1 MKKIAFHNLGC
12 KVNTYELDAMMQML
26 IDEGYQ
32 QVPFEETADI
42 YIINTCTVTNIADRK
57 SRQMIHKARKNN
69 PDAVIVAVG
78 CYVQTRAGGEGL
90 EDIDLCIGNNHKGEI
105 AKILKEYL
113 GQKMTIVSDLSKPC
127 DYDNMSVNKTS
138 EHTRAFIKVQD
149 GCNQFCSY
157 CIIPTAR
164 GRVRSRA
171 IEDVVNEITT
181 LSSKGFK
188 EFVITGIHLSSYGTD
203 WDYDDIK
210 ADRFGEGHL
219 IELLTKV
226 DAIEGVERIRL
237 GSLEPRIITE
247 SFLDAIGGLDSICPH
262 FHLSLQSGCD
272 ETLKRMNRH
281 YSAAEFKEKTELIR
295 RYFEHPAITTD
306 VIVGFPGETEEEF
319 KTTKEFLQDIHFFE
333 MHIFKYSRRKGTPAD
348 TMPGQLT
355 DAVKAAR
362 SHMLEEVERSDS
374 KAFRQDVIG
383 SSQEVLF
390 EEVKNIAGKDY
401 WVGHTRE
408 YIKLAYGNKDS
419 KENLEGLIKTVK
431 VGDFLT
437 DEYLLAE

>member
-113 GQKMTIVSDLSKPC
+113 GQKMTIVLDLSKPC
-127 DYDNMSVNKTS
+127 DYDNMSVNSTS

-226 DAIEGVERIRL
+226 DAIERVERIRL

-247 SFLDAIGGLDSICPH
+247 SFLEAIGGLDSICPH

-355 DAVKAAR
+355 DAVKTAR

-374 KAFRQDVIG
+374 KAFRKDVIG

>member
-32 QVPFEETADI
+32 QVPFEEAADI

-127 DYDNMSVNKTS
+127 GYDNMNVNSTS

-181 LSSKGFK
+181 LSSNGFK

-247 SFLDAIGGLDSICPH
+247 SFLDAIGRLDSICPH

-319 KTTKEFLQDIHFFE
+319 KATKEFLQDIHFFE

-355 DAVKAAR
+355 DAVKTAR

>member
-127 DYDNMSVNKTS
+127 DYDNMSVNNTS

-247 SFLDAIGGLDSICPH
+247 SFLEAIGGLDSICPH

-355 DAVKAAR
+355 DAVKTAR

-374 KAFRQDVIG
+374 KAFRKDVIG

>member
-295 RYFEHPAITTD
+295 RHFEHPAITTD

-348 TMPGQLT
+348 TMSGQLT
-355 DAVKAAR
+355 DAVKTAR

>member
-219 IELLTKV
+219 IELLTEV

-355 DAVKAAR
+355 DAVKTAR

>member
-219 IELLTKV
+219 IELLTEV

-247 SFLDAIGGLDSICPH
+247 SFLDAIGGLNSICPH

-355 DAVKAAR
+355 DAVKTAR

>member
-32 QVPFEETADI
+32 QVPFEEAADI

-295 RYFEHPAITTD
+295 RHFEHPAITTD

-348 TMPGQLT
+348 TMSGQLT
-355 DAVKAAR
+355 DAVKTAR
-362 SHMLEEVERSDS
+362 SHMLEEVERNDS